1 MLKMQKGVR
10 DILKQRIPERYWP
23 ALRYA
28 DKHIIN
34 LLYVGYLLQRFFCKL
49 RYFKIP
55 KMVQQS
61 LLTFSSKIPLDS
73 NKTTDLSQA
82 LKASKISFEEGRH
95 TIYLKRRSDIV
106 KINDTLCKVYPHS
119 FGLKIIKSQEISS
132 DGTPY
137 YTSYK
142 LAPASNRISMHAVGS
157 VKEKMV
163 ISNLL
168 SMNLVAPRVYDL
180 ICLQSNRGKYFALI
194 VQNINGKAVTGKGGL
209 EFIGKLEALLHKMGI
224 KVLGIKNHK
233 DFRPPDFRNN
243 IIADKS
249 GTYYVD
255 IQNFVMFDQSSIQK
269 RISKV
274 VPHRFESKN
283 NDNASEKDLSYFQ
296 LFKEFFERNRLNLR
310 QSNVLVDGYNSV
322 AFTMFA
328 LSKGARW
335 CVILDYHGMVEQ
347 TKSIL
352 YYYGFSRFDVVD
364 CNRQEFKIDLLPV
377 RKYDYGYFSSDE
389 MLHNFPQW
397 LETIDCQ
404 FLFYEVLD
412 MARMDDIKKRLEE
425 LPLDCPIVGLRKEK
439 KKLNPIMLLHLHGLN
454 DIAQD
459 QYDTSVLSL

>member
-1 MLKMQKGVR
+1 MQKGIR
-10 DILKQRIPERYWP
+10 DILKQRIPERYWS

-106 KINDTLCKVYPHS
+106 KINEALCKVYPYS
-119 FGLKIIKSQEISS
+119 FGVKIIKSQEISP

-142 LAPASNRISMHAVGS
+142 LAPASNRISMRAVGS

-168 SMNLVAPRVYDL
+168 SMELVSPRVYD
-180 ICLQSNRGKYFALI
+180 IISLQWSSGIYFALI
-194 VQNINGKAVTGKGGL
+194 VQHINGKAVSGEAGL
-209 EFIGKLEALLHKMGI
+209 EFIGKLESLLHKMRI

-243 IIADKS
+243 IIADNS

-255 IQNFVMFDQSSIQK
+255 IQNFVMFDHSFIQK
-269 RISKV
+269 RISEV
-274 VPHRFESKN
+274 SPRQFESAN
-283 NDNASEKDLSYFQ
+283 SDNDSGKDLSHFP
-296 LFKEFFERNRLNLR
+296 LFKEFFERNCLDIR
-310 QSNVLVDGYNSV
+310 QSNVLVGGYNSI

-364 CNRQEFKIDLLPV
+364 CNPQQLKIDLLPV
-377 RKYDYGYFSSDE
+377 RKYDYVYFSSDE
-389 MLHNFPQW
+389 MLHDFAQW
-397 LETIDCQ
+397 LEIIDCQ

-439 KKLNPIMLLHLHGLN
+439 KKLNPIVLLHLHGLN

-459 QYDTSVLSL
+459 QDEISVLSL